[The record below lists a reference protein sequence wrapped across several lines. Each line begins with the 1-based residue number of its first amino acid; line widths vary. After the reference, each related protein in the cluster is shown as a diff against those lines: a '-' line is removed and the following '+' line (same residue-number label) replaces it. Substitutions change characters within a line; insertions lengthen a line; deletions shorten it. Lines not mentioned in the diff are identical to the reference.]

1 MINFPRSDGSEDE
14 YRRCD
19 MSLDDKLSVEI
30 IYCVP

>member
-1 MINFPRSDGSEDE
+1 MIDFARSDGLEDE

-19 MSLDDKLSVEI
+19 MSLEDKLSVEI